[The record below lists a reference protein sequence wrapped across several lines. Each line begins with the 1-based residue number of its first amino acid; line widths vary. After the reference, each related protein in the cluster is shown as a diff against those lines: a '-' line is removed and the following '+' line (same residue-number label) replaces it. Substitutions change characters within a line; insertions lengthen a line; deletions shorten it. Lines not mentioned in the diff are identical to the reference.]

1 MIVNVTFNNKAVHT
15 MMKKELIEEM
25 VESQRQID
33 RDRRQ
38 FELDAWMHLNLSIA
52 QLKSLF
58 FISNRSATSLSKLA
72 AALQVTP
79 TNTTGIVDRLLKRG
93 LITRT
98 ESPDDRRVL
107 LLRTTPAGEDL
118 INELRQKRKERMTE
132 LFSHLTEKQAE
143 FVAEALKIMVKTI
156 AEQHGEANK

>member
-1 MIVNVTFNNKAVHT
+1 MPN
-15 MMKKELIEEM
+15 KELVEEM
-25 VESQRQID
+25 IELQRRID

-38 FELDAWMHLNLSIA
+38 YELDAWMHLNLSIG

-58 FISNRSATSLSKLA
+58 FISNRGATSLSKLA
-72 AALQVTP
+72 AALRVTP

-107 LLRTTPAGEDL
+107 LLRTTPLGDEL
-118 INELRQKRKERMTE
+118 IAELRQKRKERMAE
-132 LFSHLTEKQAE
+132 LFNRLSEEEAKYM
-143 FVAEALKIMVKTI
+143 AEALKIMVRVIEVQREETK
-156 AEQHGEANK
+156 

>member
-1 MIVNVTFNNKAVHT
+1 MPN
-15 MMKKELIEEM
+15 KELIEEM
-25 VESQRQID
+25 IELQRRVD

-38 FELDAWMHLNLSIA
+38 YELDAWMHLNLSIG

-58 FISNRSATSLSKLA
+58 FISNRGTTSLSKLA
-72 AALQVTP
+72 AALGVTP

-107 LLRTTPAGEDL
+107 LLRTTPLGDEL
-118 INELRQKRKERMTE
+118 IAELRQKRKERMAE
-132 LFSHLTEKQAE
+132 LFNRLSEEEAKYMAE
-143 FVAEALKIMVKTI
+143 ISKN
-156 AEQHGEANK
+156 HGEGNRSPAGRN

>member
-1 MIVNVTFNNKAVHT
+1 MIN
-15 MMKKELIEEM
+15 KELIAEM
-25 VESQRQID
+25 IELQRRVD

-38 FELDAWMHLNLSIA
+38 YELDAWMHLKLSIG

-58 FISNRSATSLSKLA
+58 FISNRGATSLGKLA
-72 AALQVTP
+72 AALEVTP

-107 LLRTTPAGEDL
+107 VLRTTPHGEEL
-118 INELRQKRKERMTE
+118 VAELRQKRKERMNE
-132 LFSHLTEKQAE
+132 IFNRLSDEEAAV
-143 FVAEALKIMVKTI
+143 VAQALKFMVKAI
-156 AEQHGEANK
+156 EAQH

>member
-1 MIVNVTFNNKAVHT
+1 MLN
-15 MMKKELIEEM
+15 KELIEEM
-25 VESQRQID
+25 IELQRRVD

-38 FELDAWMHLNLSIA
+38 YELDAWMHLNLSIG

-58 FISNRSATSLSKLA
+58 FISNRGATSLSKLA
-72 AALQVTP
+72 AALSVTP

-107 LLRTTPAGEDL
+107 LLRTTPLGDEL
-118 INELRQKRKERMTE
+118 ITELRQKRKERMAE
-132 LFSHLTEKQAE
+132 LFNRLSEEEAKYM
-143 FVAEALKIMVKTI
+143 AEALKIMVRVIEVQREETK
-156 AEQHGEANK
+156 

>member
-1 MIVNVTFNNKAVHT
+1 MPN
-15 MMKKELIEEM
+15 KELIEEM
-25 VESQRQID
+25 IELQRRVD

-38 FELDAWMHLNLSIA
+38 YELDAWMHLNLSIG

-58 FISNRSATSLSKLA
+58 FVSNRGATSLSKLA
-72 AALQVTP
+72 AALRVTP

-107 LLRTTPAGEDL
+107 LLRTTPLGDEL
-118 INELRQKRKERMTE
+118 ITELRQKRKERMAE
-132 LFSHLTEKQAE
+132 LFNRLSEEEAKYM
-143 FVAEALKIMVKTI
+143 AEALKIMVRVIEVQREETK
-156 AEQHGEANK
+156 

>member
-1 MIVNVTFNNKAVHT
+1 MPN
-15 MMKKELIEEM
+15 KELIEKMIEL
-25 VESQRQID
+25 QRRVD

-38 FELDAWMHLNLSIA
+38 YELDAWMHLNLSIG

-58 FISNRSATSLSKLA
+58 FVSNRGATSLSKLA
-72 AALQVTP
+72 AALRVTP

-107 LLRTTPAGEDL
+107 LLRTTPLGDEL
-118 INELRQKRKERMTE
+118 ITELRQKRKERMAE
-132 LFSHLTEKQAE
+132 LFNRLSEEEAKYM
-143 FVAEALKIMVKTI
+143 AEALKIMVRVIEVQREETK
-156 AEQHGEANK
+156 

>member
-1 MIVNVTFNNKAVHT
+1 MPN
-15 MMKKELIEEM
+15 KELIEEM
-25 VESQRQID
+25 IELQRRVD

-38 FELDAWMHLNLSIA
+38 YELDAWMHLNLSIG

-58 FISNRSATSLSKLA
+58 FISNRGATSLSKLA
-72 AALQVTP
+72 AALRVTP

-107 LLRTTPAGEDL
+107 LLRTTPLGDEL
-118 INELRQKRKERMTE
+118 IAELRQKRKERMAE
-132 LFSHLTEKQAE
+132 LFNRLSEEEAKYM
-143 FVAEALKIMVKTI
+143 AEALKIMVRVIEVQREETK
-156 AEQHGEANK
+156 

>member
-1 MIVNVTFNNKAVHT
+1 MV
-15 MMKKELIEEM
+15 KKELIEEM
-25 VESQRQID
+25 IELQRLVD

-38 FELDAWMHLNLSIA
+38 YELDAWMKLNLGIG

-58 FISNRSATSLSKLA
+58 FISNRGATSLGKLA
-72 AALQVTP
+72 AALGVTP

-107 LLRTTPAGEDL
+107 LLRTTPLGDKL
-118 INELRQKRKERMTE
+118 ITELRQKRKERMAE
-132 LFSHLTEKQAE
+132 LFNRLTDEEAKH
-143 FVAEALKIMVKTI
+143 VAKALKMMVQTI
-156 AEQHGEANK
+156 EAPSVETHK

>member
-1 MIVNVTFNNKAVHT
+1 MPS
-15 MMKKELIEEM
+15 KELIEEM
-25 VESQRQID
+25 IELQRRVD

-38 FELDAWMHLNLSIA
+38 YELDAWMHLNLSIG

-58 FISNRSATSLSKLA
+58 FISNRGATSLSKLA
-72 AALQVTP
+72 AALRVTP

-107 LLRTTPAGEDL
+107 LLRTTPLGDEL
-118 INELRQKRKERMTE
+118 ITELRQKRKERMAE
-132 LFSHLTEKQAE
+132 LFNRLSEEEAKYM
-143 FVAEALKIMVKTI
+143 AEALKIMVRVIEVQREETK
-156 AEQHGEANK
+156 